1 MEENKEKF
9 TQKVNA
15 MRTYIQELTKK
26 QKIIV
31 LSAIG
36 VVILIVVAMILVS
49 GNGVKGRYDFYWI
62 SIDGQGISMDD
73 GYMEI
78 NGVDNDKTSV
88 FYIDLYGS
96 TCRMKGNV
104 HEVRKFDEYT
114 KYRFEVKTQ
123 SGSAL
128 DDMEYFYFYYY
139 PDRRENGSIEV
150 KGQGDVELYFEKVK

>member
-1 MEENKEKF
+1 
-9 TQKVNA
+9 

-26 QKIIV
+26 QKMIV

-36 VVILIVVAMILVS
+36 VVILSVVAMILVS

-62 SIDGQGISMDD
+62 SIDGQGVSMDD